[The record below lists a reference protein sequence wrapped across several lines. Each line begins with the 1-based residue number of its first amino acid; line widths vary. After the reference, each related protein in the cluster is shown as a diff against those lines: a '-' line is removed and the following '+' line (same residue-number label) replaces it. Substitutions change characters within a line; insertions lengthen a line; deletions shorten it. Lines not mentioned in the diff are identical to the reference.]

1 MPTGDP
7 DSLYGGASL
16 ERPTSGGCQLWAAPR
31 VGGEG
36 QHTSKHTRWQGRP
49 GRTGRTGSLRTVI
62 GCLADAAGG
71 LRVLALHACKSRRLQ
86 VRR

>member
-36 QHTSKHTRWQGRP
+36 QHTSKHTR
-49 GRTGRTGSLRTVI
+49 
-62 GCLADAAGG
+62 
-71 LRVLALHACKSRRLQ
+71 
-86 VRR
+86 